1 MPLEASSNACLF
13 IGLARMAPVSA
24 KLHTS
29 SPVAADRITCTL
41 IPGDGVGK
49 FSIKPAQ
56 DHYNDF
62 L

>member
-1 MPLEASSNACLF
+1 
-13 IGLARMAPVSA
+13 MAPVSA

-56 DHYNDF
+56 DHYYESF
-62 L
+62 LQYGFKTD